1 MLSKKGVVKA
11 VSTPGL
17 VRRARLPQQEEQVGG
32 LENGLHGG
40 CLVSLERANKRRARC
55 KNYCTSTGTVELW
68 SPPV

>member
-32 LENGLHGG
+32 LENGLHGD
-40 CLVSLERANKRRARC
+40 A
-55 KNYCTSTGTVELW
+55 W
-68 SPPV
+68 